1 MNIKGKTYS
10 EIYILWVLELKQKL
24 QAMHVKHL
32 LNLQTVFLSGCFS
45 LSRGTKSQNT
55 GWYLIGLAFRHADV
69 CRTLL
74 YNTIEE
80 NMRGMKE

>member
-55 GWYLIGLAFRHADV
+55 CDRLVFN
-69 CRTLL
+69 RTSVSA
-74 YNTIEE
+74 
-80 NMRGMKE
+80 R